1 MSNIITTQ
9 YNNTSIKI
17 QYRNKETG
25 DFIDLNGYTL
35 FFIVKNL
42 NDNFNND
49 SQAVIKKEYLIENSV
64 DGYFTINLSS
74 EDLNI
79 MCDTYNYQI
88 EIVKDNVVTTL
99 IKAEFIVKQN
109 ILKERV

>member
-74 EDLNI
+74 AISWFSCSLICLD
-79 MCDTYNYQI
+79 
-88 EIVKDNVVTTL
+88 IVALFNPTVLT
-99 IKAEFIVKQN
+99 
-109 ILKERV
+109 